1 MSAESPDNPSP
12 DNPSPDNPWA
22 PRDPQAPPPL
32 QPSPPPGYAQPPAY
46 GQPPASGQPP
56 GYGQP
61 PAYGQPPGYGV
72 PGYGPP
78 PGYAPRQ
85 TESTAI
91 IAIVLAGASW
101 LVCPFVL
108 AIAALVVGSN
118 AQRKIEA
125 DPGRLDGG
133 QLVTAAKIVAW
144 INIAVSVAAGIFLIF
159 LVIGAAS
166 SGSLEVNTNV

>member
-1 MSAESPDNPSP
+1 MSADSPDS
-12 DNPSPDNPWA
+12 PSPDNPWA
-22 PRDPQAPPPL
+22 PRDPQAP
-32 QPSPPPGYAQPPAY
+32 QPSPPPEYAQPPAY
-46 GQPPASGQPP
+46 GQPPAYAAPP
-56 GYGQP
+56 G
-61 PAYGQPPGYGV
+61 YGQPPGYGV
-72 PGYGPP
+72 PGYGRP

-91 IAIVLAGASW
+91 IALVLAGASW

-144 INIAVSVAAGIFLIF
+144 INIAVSVAAGVFLIF
-159 LVIGAAS
+159 LFIGAAS
-166 SGSLEVNTNV
+166 SGSFEVNTNV